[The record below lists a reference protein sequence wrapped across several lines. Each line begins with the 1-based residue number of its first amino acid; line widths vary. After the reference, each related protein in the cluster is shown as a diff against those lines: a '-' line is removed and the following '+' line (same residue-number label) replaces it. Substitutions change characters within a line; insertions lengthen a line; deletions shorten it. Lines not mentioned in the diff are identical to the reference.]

1 MNNCRCSLCDA
12 CLLTAAFLSWSDTRR
27 ASAHRNTWFCTQ
39 VQGPPPPSIYSV
51 FSSVEVPSSIAKTHE
66 ADFRGSFLLFVNPY
80 TSKAQHLGKF
90 ATIPQIS
97 FQFGKLVPAHMDF
110 LGFKKFSNILTVS
123 HSMTSQIYSELELSW
138 YVNSI
143 YVYKNNLQIVSFS
156 CTFHTTRCLLL
167 QVSVKE
173 TTICLMLFCC
183 VFFCEAL

>member
-1 MNNCRCSLCDA
+1 MLIVWCLPFNCSFPLMVRYQESISPLKHLVLYTGARSTTTLYLLSL
-12 CLLTAAFLSWSDTRR
+12 FLCRGPQFHCKNPWSQ
-27 ASAHRNTWFCTQ
+27 F
-39 VQGPPPPSIYSV
+39 QGQLSTLCQSI
-51 FSSVEVPSSIAKTHE
+51 
-66 ADFRGSFLLFVNPY
+66 
-80 TSKAQHLGKF
+80 AQHLGKF
-90 ATIPQIS
+90 AKIPQIS

-123 HSMTSQIYSELELSW
+123 HSMTSQIYNELELSW

-156 CTFHTTRCLLL
+156 CIFHTTRCLLL

-183 VFFCEAL
+183 VFFCEAF